1 MSSGARRQGDSSGG
15 GGGPALAWEVRVR
28 IRCILA
34 TASLLVP
41 AAAFAQTIT
50 SSFQT
55 TSPSGV
61 VSINIGK
68 QNCQGSRQIDFRVD
82 YTPTGSA
89 PTAGTDTVAF
99 YITPDASSCSDTT
112 KDPASAPNTVSQ
124 AQLGQFVI
132 NTSYFVSDL
141 IATLPNGCNDIT
153 KSAASPFTVFF
164 CARRKTNSI
173 TGTQT
178 LLSASLQVNVA
189 LQPPK
194 SPSAPTA
201 VEGDQHLHATW
212 TSNDAGDRTYDVFV
226 VPDPGGDAG
235 PPATIDPSVV
245 GPVITGLQQT
255 SADLSNASGGA
266 SLQNNQK
273 YDVYVRSVDAF
284 GNISLPSGPGTGTP
298 FVVEDFYRHY
308 RAEGG
313 ADPGGGGCASGGAG
327 LFAALAAG
335 VALVFRKRR
344 AARGAIL
351 SAAIL
356 AAPAARAAD
365 WTGQNRPSRFLFV
378 AFKVDRYDP
387 QIDTEAS
394 LKGRRPYHD
403 IFHGKAPARYQLE
416 VDWQAAHP
424 FGSILIGGTVGF
436 WQNYGH
442 GLDTRGTPKPTT
454 DTTNLDIAPFG
465 ALVTYRFDELADRF
479 RWFPVIPY
487 AQAGLMAALWSSFNG
502 RGDVSTRTG
511 GGRGSGWSYGYTT
524 ALGVALSLDAIDAGL
539 AREAFID
546 MGIQRTS
553 LFAEYGWTRLDSFH
567 KGGSLVLSDR
577 AWRFGVSVEF

>member
-1 MSSGARRQGDSSGG
+1 
-15 GGGPALAWEVRVR
+15 VR

-34 TASLLVP
+34 TASLLLP

-68 QNCQGSRQIDFRVD
+68 GLCQPNRAIDFKVD

-89 PTAGTDTVAF
+89 PTAGTDTVSF
-99 YITPDASSCSDTT
+99 FITADATTCSDTS
-112 KDPASAPNTVSQ
+112 KDPPGVGNTVPQS
-124 AQLGQFVI
+124 QLGQFVI
-132 NTSYFVSDL
+132 NTSFLVSDL
-141 IATLPNGCNDIT
+141 IASLPNGCNDTT
-153 KSAASPFTVFF
+153 KSAATPFSVFF
-164 CARRKTNSI
+164 CARRKTNSL
-173 TGTQT
+173 TQVQT
-178 LLSASLQVNVA
+178 LLASSLQVNFA
-189 LQPPK
+189 LLPPK
-194 SPSAPTA
+194 APNAPTTI
-201 VEGDQHLHATW
+201 EGDQHLRASW
-212 TSNDAGDRTYDVFV
+212 TSNDPGDRTYDVFV
-226 VPDPGGDAG
+226 VPDTGAADAG
-235 PPATIDPSVV
+235 PPPTIDVSALSPAV
-245 GPVITGLQQT
+245 TGLQQT
-255 SADLSNASGGA
+255 SADLTNASGGGV
-266 SLQNNQK
+266 LQNNQK

-284 GNISLPSGPGTGTP
+284 ANVSGLSGPGTGTP

-313 ADPGGGGCASGGAG
+313 ADPGGGGCSTGGAG
-327 LFAALAAG
+327 IFAVLG
-335 VALVFRKRR
+335 GGFVLLLRKRR
-344 AARGAIL
+344 ATRGAIL

-365 WTGQNRPSRFLFV
+365 WTGQNRPSRFLLV
-378 AFKVDRYDP
+378 GLKVDRYDP
-387 QIDTEAS
+387 QIDSEAS
-394 LKGRRPYHD
+394 LAGRTPYHD

-416 VDWQAAHP
+416 VDWEAAHP
-424 FGSILIGGTVGF
+424 FGSILLGATGGF

-442 GLDTRGTPKPTT
+442 GLDTRGGKTAVAP

-465 ALVTYRFDELADRF
+465 AVITYRFDELADRF

-502 RGDVSTRTG
+502 RGDVSTRTD

-546 MGIQRTS
+546 MGVQRTA
-553 LFAEYGWTRLDSFH
+553 LFAEYGWTHLDDFH
-567 KGGSLVLSDR
+567 KGGSLILSDR